1 MPWKEMSPVNLRMR
15 LVLDAIEGPLNMSEL
30 AEQHG
35 ISRKTAY
42 KWLGRVADGGPA
54 ALEDRSHAARWVAN
68 RTPKHIEDLVV
79 ALRGQHAEH
88 TLTQEDRND
97 DARLRRLQLLRFG
110 AVKQAHWR
118 SISVPAPDQL
128 RRRRPDHLAGKAL
141 AERERAARVFD
152 AAVHLAHDVHG
163 LARLV
168 VRGEKKGRGIHCACG
183 LVVERTE

>member
-79 ALRGQHAEH
+79 ALRGQHA
-88 TLTQEDRND
+88 TWGPKKL
-97 DARLRRLQLLRFG
+97 LYSIRRHHPGLQLPSRSTVAEILKRHDLIE
-110 AVKQAHWR
+110 VKRR
-118 SISVPAPDQL
+118 S
-128 RRRRPDHLAGKAL
+128 RREGHPGRPS
-141 AERERAARVFD
+141 
-152 AAVHLAHDVHG
+152 
-163 LARLV
+163 
-168 VRGEKKGRGIHCACG
+168 
-183 LVVERTE
+183 TEP